1 MKVTKRLVPAVVDL
15 FVTFVTTNFKW
26 ELSLR

>member
-1 MKVTKRLVPAVVDL
+1 MKVTKRLVPTAVDL
-15 FVTFVTTNFKW
+15 FVTLVKTNFKW